1 MMVLPTVKFGVNSY
15 NTLKVGYN
23 IRVDDDVPNVTFDK
37 KMPVTHKQLLC
48 HSMPT
53 VTFSEDGL

>member
-37 KMPVTHKQLLC
+37 KNAFDT
-48 HSMPT
+48 
-53 VTFSEDGL
+53 